1 MWLGFHKMLGVF
13 GLWLGFSIACIVLDL
28 GFLMII
34 ECPSWSKISQKI
46 QKQIDKEKLLK
57 INNSVKAGKRL
68 TDNEYA
74 GQTASTEPAKTFQRL
89 HSIDQATPK
98 LNKKTTN

>member
-1 MWLGFHKMLGVF
+1 MPIALWLGFHKKLGVF

-34 ECPSWSKISQKI
+34 ECPSWSKISQEV
-46 QKQIDKEKLLK
+46 QKKIDKEKLQK
-57 INNSVKAGKRL
+57 ITNSVKAGKKL

-74 GQTASTEPAKTFQRL
+74 GLTASTEPAKRF
-89 HSIDQATPK
+89 
-98 LNKKTTN
+98 